1 MNTMK
6 LKYEKPFVN
15 IVVIENDVCMM
26 EGSIDV
32 SVDLSDADL
41 DDDYDM
47 YADEAL

>member
-1 MNTMK
+1 MK

-15 IVVIENDVCMM
+15 IVVVENDVCMID
-26 EGSIDV
+26 GSIDV
-32 SVDLSDADL
+32 SVDLSDINADL